1 MSMKNEVT
9 IDLLRD
15 FFVMLGPKRPVG
27 YFDLTVVPE
36 IVDRGRLYHVFQ
48 FEIPDE
54 LKKELS
60 ISDNMLPMFASSIEK
75 LLLSKMVN
83 KGVNGKTKDMLN
95 FVQELPKFKKTID
108 NYFKNQNLKTVFEF
122 K

>member
-1 MSMKNEVT
+1 MKNEVT

-15 FFVMLGPKRPVG
+15 FFVMLGPKRPSG
-27 YFDLTVVPE
+27 YFDLTVAPE
-36 IVDRGRLYHVFQ
+36 MSDRGQLFHVFQ
-48 FEIPDE
+48 FEIPEE
-54 LKKELS
+54 LKKELD
-60 ISDNMLPMFASSIEK
+60 ISDNMLPMFASSIEN

-122 K
+122 E